1 MFRIPAS
8 TAKQAQT
15 GRRLSDT
22 KGSCCRL
29 LPLTVGLLVVRPCT
43 QSMVMGGMGD
53 RRRTYPSDALPALAG
68 SDRHGQA
75 DVAVS
80 PSSTASTA
88 AQPPAALCVKWKSR
102 GETISKPS
110 CDYDEETAFTYRGIE
125 IGVPSTEHRGVE
137 SNSSAARSKSRG
149 SRKSSRRRSEDPPR
163 SSRNQTSSATI
174 AVVAFLSAAIVL
186 WMQGVIFADF
196 RIRPTITSKT
206 PASKLEEYYIVVD
219 ERRMEGL
226 AGRIEAINRNL
237 DKDLERRKVE
247 YESERDK
254 SLALESALNSE
265 LQRAQDEMRKYSQK
279 PK

>member
-1 MFRIPAS
+1 
-8 TAKQAQT
+8 
-15 GRRLSDT
+15 
-22 KGSCCRL
+22 
-29 LPLTVGLLVVRPCT
+29 
-43 QSMVMGGMGD
+43 
-53 RRRTYPSDALPALAG
+53 
-68 SDRHGQA
+68 
-75 DVAVS
+75 
-80 PSSTASTA
+80 
-88 AQPPAALCVKWKSR
+88 
-102 GETISKPS
+102 
-110 CDYDEETAFTYRGIE
+110 
-125 IGVPSTEHRGVE
+125 
-137 SNSSAARSKSRG
+137 
-149 SRKSSRRRSEDPPR
+149 
-163 SSRNQTSSATI
+163 
-174 AVVAFLSAAIVL
+174 
-186 WMQGVIFADF
+186 MQGVIFADF